1 MLNKKA
7 LAKKLSYKTLLTQK
21 EANQVIEI
29 MFDLILDELK
39 DGGEVSIVNFGK
51 FFLYQQKPRPVRNPK
66 TKEEMILKEFK
77 SVKFKA
83 STYIKNILKSI
94 D

>member
-1 MLNKKA
+1 
-7 LAKKLSYKTLLTQK
+7 
-21 EANQVIEI
+21 
-29 MFDLILDELK
+29 
-39 DGGEVSIVNFGK
+39 
-51 FFLYQQKPRPVRNPK
+51 
-66 TKEEMILKEFK
+66 MILKEFK